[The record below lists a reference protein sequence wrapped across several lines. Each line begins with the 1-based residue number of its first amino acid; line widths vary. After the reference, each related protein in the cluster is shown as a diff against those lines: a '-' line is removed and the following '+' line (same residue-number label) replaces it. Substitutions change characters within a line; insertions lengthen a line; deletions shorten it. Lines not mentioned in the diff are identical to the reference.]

1 MTKYQSISL
10 LAAVCSLCWL
20 QPCMS
25 AETSD
30 VAVSP
35 DSTTVIDSHLSR
47 LTDSPYT
54 RALRSCFQE
63 KLVAGQLFNLPALV
77 DNPELILLI
86 ACSSSMETD
95 EKQYWFDVYPE
106 LTQEQKER
114 LYDMLSTALQREVDP
129 TLNELRK
136 LNQTM
141 QQDAKTDNVQQ

>member
-1 MTKYQSISL
+1 MTKYQPISL
-10 LAAVCSLCWL
+10 LAAICSLCWL

-30 VAVSP
+30 VP
-35 DSTTVIDSHLSR
+35 PGSTTFISSHLSR

-54 RALRSCFQE
+54 RTLRSCFQE
-63 KLVAGQLFNLPALV
+63 KLVAGQQFKLPVQV

-114 LYDMLSTALQREVDP
+114 LYDMLSTGLLREVDP

-136 LNQTM
+136 IEQTM
-141 QQDAKTDNVQQ
+141 QQDSTTETVQQ